1 MLRGYVHFLFPHI
14 YSVQCS
20 FWILSHH
27 SSKNWFLSVVEF
39 CVSIFFFGPAHG
51 KWAEPIYAGYS
62 PQVCARFIRTDCQPD
77 KIRVRFSFL
86 VSLAVF
92 LPDHQFN
99 FCHNFFSYLFTSS
112 LLSNARPPHT
122 RGLLATF
129 RSCPAIY

>member
-1 MLRGYVHFLFPHI
+1 MFTFYFLTSIP
-14 YSVQCS
+14 SNV
-20 FWILSHH
+20 LSE
-27 SSKNWFLSVVEF
+27 FLAITRVKTDFYQLSNFVYR
-39 CVSIFFFGPAHG
+39 FFFGPAHG